1 MTDCQRETKR
11 HTLEAREG
19 YDFANIFLKKNC
31 SETQLCYKTEWS
43 TL

>member
-1 MTDCQRETKR
+1 MADCQRETKR

-19 YDFANIFLKKNC
+19 HDFANIFKKNC